1 MALDESGNPIV
12 EALATDNQDT
22 GTGTAEVIADLFDTT
37 EVAPISTD
45 ATIPTEPATSE
56 VTPTTPDADVK
67 PTGKE
72 PAKEVSGEVVP
83 ATPEVVP
90 PVSVDE
96 VTALKTQVAT
106 LTELVDKLS
115 GPKENIPTTPT
126 AETPPVPTKVVGL
139 EDIFKDLDFDAV
151 MESKENFMKF
161 MIDTMT
167 VVKEQTK
174 QETLT
179 AIPNVVGSF
188 IQRQVGVREV
198 AAEFY
203 SKYPELKRVKQYVG
217 HVANEVHAEHP
228 DWTINQVVEE
238 AAKRTK
244 ETLNIQVVVEEGEK
258 KEAVKPKPSLPGGST
273 GARTP
278 KAPSAGFQDEINDLI
293 TD

>member
-1 MALDESGNPIV
+1 MVLDENGNPIV
-12 EALATDNQDT
+12 EASATDNQDT
-22 GTGTAEVIADLFDTT
+22 GTGNAEVIADLFDTT
-37 EVAPISTD
+37 EVAPTSTE

-56 VTPTTPDADVK
+56 VTPPAPVADVK
-67 PTGKE
+67 PTGEE
-72 PAKEVSGEVVP
+72 PAKETSGEVVP
-83 ATPEVVP
+83 ATPEVIP
-90 PVSVDE
+90 PVAVDE
-96 VTALKTQVAT
+96 VTALKTQVTT

-115 GPKENIPTTPT
+115 GPKESTPT
-126 AETPPVPTKVVGL
+126 APVAETTTAPIKVVGL

-188 IQRQVGVREV
+188 VQRQAGLRDV
-198 AAEFY
+198 AMEFY

-228 DWTINQVVEE
+228 DWNISQVVEE

-244 ETLNIQVVVEEGEK
+244 ETLNIQAAVEEGEK
-258 KEAVKPKPSLPGGST
+258 KETVKPKPSLPGGST

-278 KAPSAGFQDEINDLI
+278 KAPSTGFQDEINDLI